1 LQQYSAENLE
11 EAHKTNLKD
20 RWDASNHNL
29 NNLPQVITF
38 QRRILGFEVR
48 VLNLQALTQHR
59 ENSAAGCKVL
69 PSGADLAAPPSPQSY
84 AKPEFMGPENC
95 RDGMHPDAKIKGF
108 RALLDNTQNE
118 THHVAIHSGTQEF
131 IKHTS
136 CNKTYI
142 SDKQLHTMELCIYHG
157 IKVQV
162 ECLDGE
168 RISQMCR
175 CTGSQSLRR
184 GD

>member
-1 LQQYSAENLE
+1 LQQYSAEKLD
-11 EAHKTNLKD
+11 EAHKTNLTD
-20 RWDASNHNL
+20 RWNTSNHNL
-29 NNLPQVITF
+29 HYLPQVITF

-48 VLNLQALTQHR
+48 VLNLQALAQHR
-59 ENSAAGCKVL
+59 ENSTAGCKVL
-69 PSGADLAAPPSPQSY
+69 PSGADLAAPLSPKPN
-84 AKPEFMGPENC
+84 AKPEFMEPENC
-95 RDGMHPDAKIKGF
+95 RNGMHPDAKIKGF
-108 RALLDNTQNE
+108 RALLDNTQDG
-118 THHVAIHSGTQEF
+118 THRVAIYSSTREF

-162 ECLDGE
+162 ECLDSE
-168 RISQMCR
+168 PTSQMCR